1 VQSQAAGPLDERLAA
16 AFAPCL
22 SGAPDRP
29 PPVPTVLLGMDTP
42 QVSPE
47 VLASAVFSLVA
58 PAGPDACIGLA
69 ADGGWWLLGLRRP
82 DGDLI
87 RGVPMSVSVTGR
99 ETCRRLL
106 EAGLEVEHLPV
117 LIDVDTAEDAAL
129 VVEQTAASSRFAG
142 TYGELCRLA
151 S

>member
-1 VQSQAAGPLDERLAA
+1 
-16 AFAPCL
+16 
-22 SGAPDRP
+22 
-29 PPVPTVLLGMDTP
+29 
-42 QVSPE
+42 
-47 VLASAVFSLVA
+47 
-58 PAGPDACIGLA
+58 
-69 ADGGWWLLGLRRP
+69 
-82 DGDLI
+82 
-87 RGVPMSVSVTGR
+87 MSVPVTGR

-106 EAGLEVEHLPV
+106 EAGLDVEHLPV